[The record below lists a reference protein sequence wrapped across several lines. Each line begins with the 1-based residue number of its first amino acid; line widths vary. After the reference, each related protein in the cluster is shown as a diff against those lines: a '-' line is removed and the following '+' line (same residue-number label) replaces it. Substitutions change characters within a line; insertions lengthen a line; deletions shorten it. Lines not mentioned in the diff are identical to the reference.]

1 MKASQFKEL
10 IKEAVR
16 EVLTEDLRE
25 IIEASTNPGPPNPP
39 QNNVKSG
46 QGIPPKTGNPILDA
60 LNETRNNMTSE
71 DFRNINGDGGNM
83 RAQMAQNLNRATFM
97 PQGRAVKPVS
107 DSPEAVAQAVA
118 SAPKTGLDL
127 SQLGFV
133 NKAAAIV
140 NTSIKKDKERF
151 GV

>member
-16 EVLTEDLRE
+16 EVIKEE
-25 IIEASTNPGPPNPP
+25 FSNPAQPVQEQVSQPAY
-39 QNNVKSG
+39 KS
-46 QGIPPKTGNPILDA
+46 TGNPILDA
-60 LNETRNNMTSE
+60 LNETKGSMTSE
-71 DFRNINGDGGNM
+71 DYKNISGNTM
-83 RAQMAQNLNRATFM
+83 QASMAQNFNRAAFM

-107 DSPEAVAQAVA
+107 DDPQAVAQAIA
-118 SAPKTGLDL
+118 SAPKQGLDL

>member
-16 EVLTEDLRE
+16 EVIKEE
-25 IIEASTNPGPPNPP
+25 FSTPTQPVQEQAAKPAYT
-39 QNNVKSG
+39 S
-46 QGIPPKTGNPILDA
+46 TGNPMLDA
-60 LNETRNNMTSE
+60 LNETRMGMTSE
-71 DFRNINGDGGNM
+71 DFRNIGGDTM
-83 RAQMAQNLNRATFM
+83 QSSMAQNFNRASFI
-97 PQGRAVKPVS
+97 PQGRAIKPVS
-107 DSPEAVAQAVA
+107 DDPQAVAQAVA
-118 SAPKTGLDL
+118 AAPKQGLDL

-140 NTSIKKDKERF
+140 NTANKKDKERF

>member
-16 EVLTEDLRE
+16 EVIKEE
-25 IIEASTNPGPPNPP
+25 FSTPP
-39 QNNVKSG
+39 QPVQEQATKSAYK
-46 QGIPPKTGNPILDA
+46 PTGNAILDA
-60 LNETRNNMTSE
+60 LNETRGTMTSE
-71 DFRNINGDGGNM
+71 DYKNIGGSTM
-83 RAQMAQNLNRATFM
+83 QSTMAQNFNRAAFM
-97 PQGRAVKPVS
+97 PQGRAIKPAS
-107 DSPEAVAQAVA
+107 DDPQAVAQAVA
-118 SAPKTGLDL
+118 SAPKQGLDL

>member
-16 EVLTEDLRE
+16 EVIKEE
-25 IIEASTNPGPPNPP
+25 FSNPSQPVQEHVQAQPI
-39 QNNVKSG
+39 QS
-46 QGIPPKTGNPILDA
+46 TGNPILDA
-60 LNETRNNMTSE
+60 LNETKGSMTSE
-71 DFRNINGDGGNM
+71 DYKNIGGDSM
-83 RAQMAQNLNRATFM
+83 QASMAQNFNRAAFM
-97 PQGRAVKPVS
+97 PQGRAVKPAS
-107 DSPEAVAQAVA
+107 DDPQAVAQAVA
-118 SAPKTGLDL
+118 AAPKQGLDL

>member
-16 EVLTEDLRE
+16 EVIKEE
-25 IIEASTNPGPPNPP
+25 FSNPTQPVQEQVSQPAY
-39 QNNVKSG
+39 KS
-46 QGIPPKTGNPILDA
+46 TGNTILDA
-60 LNETRNNMTSE
+60 LNETKGSMTSE
-71 DFRNINGDGGNM
+71 DYKNIGGDTM
-83 RAQMAQNLNRATFM
+83 QASMAQNFNRAAFM
-97 PQGRAVKPVS
+97 PQGRAVKPAS
-107 DSPEAVAQAVA
+107 DDPQAVAQAIA
-118 SAPKTGLDL
+118 SAPKQGLDL